1 MYIPLSLCYSAVAKT
16 ISRPAA
22 ACLSRPTCVCVCLPA
37 WLAGWLPVTA
47 HEMFNLQIYWLNQAI
62 VTRTVH
68 FLSLSN
74 LSLSHSLRLKQMK
87 IYRKSLCL
95 QL

>member
-1 MYIPLSLCYSAVAKT
+1 LPKPSAVLPLPVYPDQRV
-16 ISRPAA
+16 SVS
-22 ACLSRPTCVCVCLPA
+22 ACLPG